1 MTVTRSHPP
10 PQPKRRGR
18 GDRAASLVEYCL
30 MIALIAA
37 VCIGALTY
45 FGGASGNSVNNSANL
60 ISTAG

>member
-1 MTVTRSHPP
+1 MTFTRSHPP
-10 PQPKRRGR
+10 PQVRRRGR

-45 FGGASGNSVNNSANL
+45 FGGQSSNSVGNSADL